1 MPSVEELIRIREA
14 AEYVCNGLMCGC
26 IQMSVEAS
34 QAHKEL
40 VDRFFFDHPDCVAG
54 GEYEEARLNIFHF
67 IDLVDRAISE
77 WKKAGPS

>member
-1 MPSVEELIRIREA
+1 MPSVEQLIKIREA
-14 AEYVCNGLMCGC
+14 ADYVCNGLMCGC

-40 VDRFFFDHPDCVAG
+40 VDRYFFEHSDCVDP

-77 WKKAGPS
+77 RKKAGPR